1 MLEKIS
7 KGVKLNL
14 LDIRGKITD
23 VSLVP
28 IVYSQRSWFT
38 TFLIYLVVFVD
49 RKNGKKVKKNEI
61 ESKSN
66 ETADVYQHFITLIA
80 NYLPCN
86 FFIPSVQILEIKN
99 RRFLSQPK
107 PQ

>member
-61 ESKSN
+61 ESES
-66 ETADVYQHFITLIA
+66 FITLIA